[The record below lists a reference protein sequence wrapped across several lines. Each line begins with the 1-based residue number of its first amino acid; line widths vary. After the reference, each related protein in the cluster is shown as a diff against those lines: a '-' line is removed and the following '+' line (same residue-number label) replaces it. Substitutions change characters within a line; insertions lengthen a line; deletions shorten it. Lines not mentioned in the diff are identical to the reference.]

1 MSVRVLSRDQV
12 APGAVELPDG
22 DDVVPAAVLAVAGG
36 ATVLRAGD
44 VERARRA
51 VHVTER
57 IAACRRP

>member
-1 MSVRVLSRDQV
+1 MSVRVISRDQV

-22 DDVVPAAVLAVAGG
+22 DDAVPAAVLGVAGG

-44 VERARRA
+44 VERAQRA

-57 IAACRRP
+57 IAACRRS